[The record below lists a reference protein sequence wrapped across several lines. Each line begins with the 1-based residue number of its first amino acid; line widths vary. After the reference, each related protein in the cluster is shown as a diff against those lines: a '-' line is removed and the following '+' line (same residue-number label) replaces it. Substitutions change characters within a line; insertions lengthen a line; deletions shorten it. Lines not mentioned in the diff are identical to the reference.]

1 MKKIST
7 TLLSIVS
14 IYVMAQVP
22 QNINYQAIA
31 RDASGQLLQAQSIVV
46 NVKFYNNN
54 FATTSSYEEKHTPI
68 TDNYGY
74 FNLLLG
80 TGTPISGSF
89 SNITWNSGS
98 VQYELY
104 LNGTLLGSKT
114 TFASVPYALYS
125 NGGLPAGTTGQ
136 TLYFDGTSNT
146 WKATSNL
153 FSNNSIVSIGTT
165 ANFGAQLNI
174 LQTSDSSGLHIRN
187 TSAVGRHAGIRSF
200 VNGSSTY
207 SSANPA
213 STAIMGS
220 HNRVINNG
228 TGEAVGSYNEG
239 YGLSNSVGVLGL
251 AGSLS
256 NTANVIGVFGTTYGS
271 SNNRWAGW
279 FDQGAVFIR
288 DSLFLGNSVNPGNS
302 GDVLTR
308 TTTGRAVWSSGAN
321 PINFS
326 ASFTGNYTVPSGTIT
341 PITFNIMDYNIT
353 GGNFNGNTFTAPVE
367 GIYHVDGSISLNN
380 TSLIGYNFQLQIIK
394 SGGTYRMFNQ
404 YVSPSI
410 SQPQNSISADV
421 NLSVGETIQLGV
433 WHDNSAGIGLLST
446 VPSRNYFNCHKVN

>member
-1 MKKIST
+1 MKKFST

-14 IYVMAQVP
+14 IYVMAQAP

-31 RDASGQLLQAQSIVV
+31 RDASGQLLQGQSIVV

-54 FATTSSYEEKHTPI
+54 FATTSSYEEKQTPI

-165 ANFGAQLNI
+165 ANFGAKLNI

-239 YGLSNSVGVLGL
+239 YGLSNSVGVFGL

-256 NTANVIGVFGTTYGS
+256 NTANVIGVFGTTSGS
-271 SNNRWAGW
+271 SNDRWAGW

-288 DSLFLGNSVNPGNS
+288 DSLFLGKSVNPGNS

-326 ASFTGNYTVPSGTIT
+326 ASLLGAFTVPNGSLT
-341 PITFNIMDYNIT
+341 PITFNNMDYNNT
-353 GGNFNGNTFTAPVE
+353 GGSFNGTTFIAPVE
-367 GIYHVDGSISLNN
+367 GIYHVDGSITIN
-380 TSLIGYNFQLQIIK
+380 TTNVTGYNFQLQIIK
-394 SGGTYRMFNQ
+394 SGSTYRMFSQ
-404 YVSPSI
+404 YVSTPN
-410 SQPQNSISADV
+410 SQLQNSISADV
-421 NLSVGETIQLGV
+421 HLSVGETIQLGV
-433 WHDNSAGIGLLST
+433 WHDNTAGIGLLST

>member
-1 MKKIST
+1 MKKLLTIILSLISLV
-7 TLLSIVS
+7 TL
-14 IYVMAQVP
+14 AQTP
-22 QNINYQAIA
+22 QQINYQAIA
-31 RDASGQLLQAQSIVV
+31 RNSSGQLLQGQSIVI

-54 FATTSSYEEKHTPI
+54 LATTSSYEEKHTPV

-89 SNITWNSGS
+89 SGITWNSGS

-125 NGGLPAGTTGQ
+125 NGGLPIGTNGQ
-136 TLYFDGTSNT
+136 TLYYDGTFNT

-153 FSNNSIVSIGTT
+153 FSNNTIVSIGTT
-165 ANFGAQLNI
+165 TAFGAKLNV
-174 LQTSDSSGLHIRN
+174 LQTSDTSGLHIQN

-200 VNGSSTY
+200 VNGNSIY

-220 HNRVINNG
+220 HNRVINTG
-228 TGEAVGSYNEG
+228 TGEAVGSFNEG
-239 YGLSNSVGVLGL
+239 HGFGNSVGVFGLG
-251 AGSLS
+251 GSLS
-256 NTANVIGVFGTTYGS
+256 NTATVIGVFGTTSGLTS
-271 SNNRWAGW
+271 NRWAGW

-288 DSLFLGNSVNPGNS
+288 DSLFLGNSVNPGNP
-302 GDVLTR
+302 GDVLRR
-308 TTTGRAVWSSGAN
+308 TTTGRAVWSPGAN

-326 ASFTGNYTVPSGTIT
+326 ASFTGTYTIPSGTLT
-341 PITFNIMDYNIT
+341 PITFNNMDYNNS
-353 GGNFNGNTFTAPVE
+353 GGSFNGNTFTAPVE
-367 GIYHVDGSISLNN
+367 GIYHVDGSITLNN
-380 TSLIGYNFQLQIIK
+380 TSITGYNFQLQIIK
-394 SGGTYRMFNQ
+394 SGSSNRTFSQ

-410 SQPQNSISADV
+410 SQPQNSVNADV
-421 NLSVGETIQLGV
+421 HLFVGETIQLGV
-433 WHDNSAGIGLLST
+433 WQNSSVGISLISTGAGY
-446 VPSRNYFNCHKVN
+446 NYFNCHKVN

>member
-1 MKKIST
+1 MKKSLVYIFIAASFIA
-7 TLLSIVS
+7 L
-14 IYVMAQVP
+14 AQAP
-22 QNINYQAIA
+22 QNINYQAIG
-31 RDASGQLLQAQSIVV
+31 RDASGQLLQMQSIVV

-54 FATTSSYEEKHTPI
+54 LATASSYEETHTLI
-68 TDNYGY
+68 TDNNGY

-80 TGTPISGSF
+80 AGTLISGSF
-89 SNITWNSGS
+89 SGITWNSGS

-104 LNGTLLGSKT
+104 LNGTLLGPKT

-125 NGGLPAGTTGQ
+125 NGGLPTGTNGQ
-136 TLYFDGTSNT
+136 TLYYDGTSNI

-153 FSNNSIVSIGTT
+153 YSNNSIVSIGTT

-174 LQTSDSSGLHIRN
+174 LQTSDTSGLHIRN

-200 VNGSSTY
+200 VNGSSIY
-207 SSANPA
+207 SPANPA

-228 TGEAVGSYNEG
+228 TGEAVGSFNEG
-239 YGLSNSVGVLGL
+239 YGLSNSVGILGL

-256 NTANVIGVFGTTYGS
+256 NTATVIGVFGTTSGT

-288 DSLFLGNSVNPGNS
+288 DSLFLGNSVNPGNP
-302 GDVLTR
+302 GDVLRR

-326 ASFTGNYTVPSGTIT
+326 ANFTGTLTVPNGSLT
-341 PITFNIMDYNIT
+341 PITFNNMDYNNT
-353 GGNFNGNTFTAPVE
+353 GGSFNGNSFTAPVE
-367 GIYHVDGSISLNN
+367 GIYHVDGSISINN
-380 TSLIGYNFQLQIIK
+380 TSVTGYNFQLQIMK
-394 SGGTYRMFNQ
+394 SGGTYRTFNQ
-404 YVSPSI
+404 YVPPSN

-421 NLSVGETIQLGV
+421 HLFVGETIQLGV
-433 WHDNSAGIGLLST
+433 WHNNSTGVGLFST
-446 VPSRNYFNCHKVN
+446 GANLNYFNCHKVN